1 MKTLKKSDKLFFLP
15 SILLLIGYF
24 LRLGILPNQLLFTAL
39 SFILIL
45 TFLIIFLVRQ
55 IKLTSNIG
63 LNIIHFV
70 FLFVNLFAIVLP
82 YFNSWFPSNLFHYE
96 KAFNSGIIPY
106 IHLVLIVSTLIYF
119 IKINE
124 SEYTISNF
132 INLNN
137 YRNFVFI
144 NSILFFLNSPF
155 ERVIPDNFYSPQF
168 KSEYDKSKGTEIYID
183 EAHNNQHTAS
193 GTYSPFANILTKD
206 GYIIR
211 PFTDRF
217 TSKTLK
223 QIKILVICNALNE
236 KNNELEQPV
245 YSAFSEDEIQ
255 CINAWVKNGGSLFLI
270 ADHAPYSGASKK
282 LARTF
287 GFEFNDGFAEKKV
300 SSKYPSD
307 LFCRN
312 NNTLIKNTITEGR
325 SSSEFIDSIV
335 TFVGQAFKIPD
346 SATAILVFDDNY
358 VLNTPQIIANVDSMI
373 TEPIAGFSQGAVTNY
388 GKGRIAAFGEASM
401 FTGQLPAGL
410 SWIKRGFNSHS
421 AKNNYK
427 LLLNTVHWLD
437 NRSSIQSNNH

>member
-1 MKTLKKSDKLFFLP
+1 MKTLKTSEKLFFLP

-24 LRLGILPNQLLFTAL
+24 LKLRILPNQLLFTGT
-39 SFILIL
+39 SFIFILII
-45 TFLIIFLVRQ
+45 LIIFLIRLL
-55 IKLTSNIG
+55 KNSSSIG
-63 LNIIHFV
+63 LKLIHF
-70 FLFVNLFAIVLP
+70 LFFPLNLVVIILP
-82 YFNSWFPSNLFHYE
+82 YFNSWFPSHLLHYE
-96 KAFNSGIIPY
+96 DAFKNGIIPFIY
-106 IHLVLIVSTLIYF
+106 LGLIIIVSIYF
-119 IKINE
+119 FIINE
-124 SEYTISNF
+124 TKYSFSNF
-132 INLNN
+132 IALTN
-137 YRNFVFI
+137 YRNFVLI

-168 KSEYDKSKGTEIYID
+168 KTEYDKSKGTEIYID
-183 EAHNNQHTAS
+183 EGHNNQHTAS

-211 PFTDRF
+211 PFTNRF
-217 TSKTLK
+217 TSKTLE

-245 YSAFSEDEIQ
+245 YSAFGEDEIQ

-282 LARTF
+282 LAHTF
-287 GFEFNDGFAEKKV
+287 GFEFNDGFAEKKI

-307 LFCRN
+307 LFCRSN
-312 NNTLIKNTITEGR
+312 KTLIKNTITEGR
-325 SSSEFIDSIV
+325 NPAEFVDSIV

-358 VLNTPQIIANVDSMI
+358 VLNTPQIIANVDSMK
-373 TEPIAGFSQGAVTNY
+373 TEPIEGFSQGAVTLY

-410 SWIKRGFNSHS
+410 SWIKRGFNSHR

-437 NRSSIQSNNH
+437 NRGSIRSNKY